1 MGMTKT
7 VTFSEKPPAWPTVRD
22 RLTAA
27 GFTPQMRLIDNMP
40 AFPDEEP
47 PDDWKDIRLTLGGGM
62 LTVRNEG
69 TAWHIVVWGNADAET
84 LAHQEAVA
92 QACSAS

>member
-7 VTFSEKPPAWPTVRD
+7 VTFAAEPPTWPAVRD

-40 AFPDEEP
+40 AFPDEDP
-47 PDDWKDIRLTLGGGM
+47 PADWKDIRLTLGGGM
-62 LTVRNEG
+62 LTVRNDG
-69 TAWHIVVWGNADAET
+69 PSWHVVVWGNADAET
-84 LAHQEAVA
+84 LAHQDTVVK
-92 QACSAS
+92 ACEGI

>member
-1 MGMTKT
+1 MTKT
-7 VTFSEKPPAWPTVRD
+7 VTFTGEAPAWPAVRD

-40 AFPDEEP
+40 AFPDEDP
-47 PDDWKDIRLTLGGGM
+47 PADWKDIRLTLGGAM

-69 TAWHIVVWGNADAET
+69 ATWHVVVWGNADAET
-84 LAHQEAVA
+84 LGHQDAVVK
-92 QACSAS
+92 ACGGI